1 VYTTVLFKYL
11 VIFEMNEKA
20 IRIGFCQIHK
30 INVLRLHVVKEIQ
43 QKGNKLAFVEVSRF
57 FITKEIKISFV

>member
-1 VYTTVLFKYL
+1 
-11 VIFEMNEKA
+11 MNEKA